1 MIRFRNP
8 GTQYTT
14 QVQVFRELYKE
25 YKDAPSFDLDDMA
38 ATIAKT
44 KLMTAYGYAG
54 DAALALSN
62 TENDSLNSTKMNAKM
77 YAEVFRLLGWVT
89 SAGDNSYPLVFT
101 YIGEHAALADDVLP
115 LYEQCVLGINNPQ
128 EIMDVKYDEKVR
140 FFKATLFSLQDLG
153 GIMYKHELCLG
164 PMSIDDLDKSQYNRM
179 ITYLKKLRGSYGRYQ
194 DAYQALCDDL
204 GVKPT
209 LPDNSTRLPIAFMK
223 TCGWVESQ
231 RTRKLYP
238 PKSLECLCLTQHGA
252 DLADSLREVKD
263 LRMDEYYSYPEHT
276 RNSLIRLG
284 VYSMLL
290 RAGYDTS
297 PVQETIRQDQVVC
310 ADVLNGKELL
320 FSPYQTLHR
329 SVVDEALGI
338 HREIAGTQTHTDVL
352 PDIKRTDANVNNIC
366 LTISTNGAHS
376 TSDVEVNSF
385 VQQVLDAKSVGE
397 RKKDIIDK
405 IFDDSITDTQTK
417 FYPFVAMLFRVMGLD
432 CQASRPGDNGARWDA
447 IIVDSEESIPI
458 EIKSPTEEQHLSLK
472 AIRQALENKV
482 ILLSRGTHPTLP
494 ETTSL
499 AVGYYLPNDRAEVTN
514 LMSDFKTAFG
524 YNIGIIDLKTLLT
537 IAVTIVYDEKTFRF
551 LYKGIIIKHNK
562 TEPTYTKTSLFL
574 CEKRRFFMARTEKGV
589 VTTI

>member
-252 DLADSLREVKD
+252 DLANSLREVKD

-297 PVQETIRQDQVVC
+297 PVQETMRQDQVVC

-320 FSPYQTLHR
+320 FSHYQTLHR

-417 FYPFVAMLFRVMGLD
+417 FYPLVAMLFRVMGLD

-537 IAVTIVYDEKTFRF
+537 IAVTIVYDEKTFDISELNRLEGF
-551 LYKGIIIKHNK
+551 ANA
-562 TEPTYTKTSLFL
+562 TFN
-574 CEKRRFFMARTEKGV
+574 
-589 VTTI
+589 

>member
-252 DLADSLREVKD
+252 DLANSLREVKD

-297 PVQETIRQDQVVC
+297 PVQETMRQDQVVC

-417 FYPFVAMLFRVMGLD
+417 FYPLVAMLFRVMGLD

-589 VTTI
+589 VATI

>member
-238 PKSLECLCLTQHGA
+238 PKYLECLSLTQHGA

-297 PVQETIRQDQVVC
+297 PVQETMRQVQVVC

-537 IAVTIVYDEKTFRF
+537 IAVTIVYDEKTFDISELNRLEGF
-551 LYKGIIIKHNK
+551 ANA
-562 TEPTYTKTSLFL
+562 TFN
-574 CEKRRFFMARTEKGV
+574 
-589 VTTI
+589 

>member
-310 ADVLNGKELL
+310 ADVLHGKELL

-537 IAVTIVYDEKTFRF
+537 IAVTIVYDEKTFDISELNRLEGF
-551 LYKGIIIKHNK
+551 ANA
-562 TEPTYTKTSLFL
+562 TFN
-574 CEKRRFFMARTEKGV
+574 
-589 VTTI
+589 

>member
-44 KLMTAYGYAG
+44 KLMTAYDYAG

-537 IAVTIVYDEKTFRF
+537 IAVTIVYDEKTFDISELNRLEGF
-551 LYKGIIIKHNK
+551 ANA
-562 TEPTYTKTSLFL
+562 TFN
-574 CEKRRFFMARTEKGV
+574 
-589 VTTI
+589 

>member
-25 YKDAPSFDLDDMA
+25 YKNAPSFDLDDMA

-62 TENDSLNSTKMNAKM
+62 TDNDSLNSTKMNAKM

-89 SAGDNSYPLVFT
+89 SAGDSSYPLVFT

-140 FFKATLFSLQDLG
+140 FFKATLFSLQDLD

-179 ITYLKKLRGSYGRYQ
+179 IAYLKKLRGSYERYQ
-194 DAYQALCDDL
+194 DAYQTLCDDL

-223 TCGWVESQ
+223 TCGWVES
-231 RTRKLYP
+231 LYP

-276 RNSLIRLG
+276 RKSLIRLG

-297 PVQETIRQDQVVC
+297 PVQETMQQDQAMC
-310 ADVLNGKELL
+310 ADILDGKELL

-329 SVVDEALGI
+329 SVVDEALGV
-338 HREIAGTQTHTDVL
+338 HREIAGAQTHTDVL
-352 PDIKRTDANVNNIC
+352 PDIKRTDANVNNIS
-366 LTISTNGAHS
+366 LTISTNEAHP

-447 IIVDSEESIPI
+447 IIVDPEESIPI

-482 ILLSRGTHPTLP
+482 VLLSRETHPTLP

-514 LMSDFKTAFG
+514 LMNDFKTAFG
-524 YNIGIIDLKTLLT
+524 YNIGIIDLRTLLT
-537 IAVTIVYDEKTFRF
+537 IAVTIVYDEKTFDIFELNRLEGF
-551 LYKGIIIKHNK
+551 ANA
-562 TEPTYTKTSLFL
+562 TFN
-574 CEKRRFFMARTEKGV
+574 
-589 VTTI
+589 

>member
-14 QVQVFRELYKE
+14 QVQVFKE

-537 IAVTIVYDEKTFRF
+537 IAVTIVYDEKTFDISELNRLEGF
-551 LYKGIIIKHNK
+551 ANA
-562 TEPTYTKTSLFL
+562 TFN
-574 CEKRRFFMARTEKGV
+574 
-589 VTTI
+589 

>member
-25 YKDAPSFDLDDMA
+25 YKDAPSFDLEDMA

-297 PVQETIRQDQVVC
+297 PVQETMRQDQVVC

-352 PDIKRTDANVNNIC
+352 SDIKRTDANVNNIC

-432 CQASRPGDNGARWDA
+432 CQTSRPGDNGARWDA

-537 IAVTIVYDEKTFRF
+537 IAVTIVYDEKTFDISELNRLEGF
-551 LYKGIIIKHNK
+551 ANA
-562 TEPTYTKTSLFL
+562 TFN
-574 CEKRRFFMARTEKGV
+574 
-589 VTTI
+589 

>member
-1 MIRFRNP
+1 M
-8 GTQYTT
+8 
-14 QVQVFRELYKE
+14 
-25 YKDAPSFDLDDMA
+25 
-38 ATIAKT
+38 
-44 KLMTAYGYAG
+44 
-54 DAALALSN
+54 
-62 TENDSLNSTKMNAKM
+62 
-77 YAEVFRLLGWVT
+77 
-89 SAGDNSYPLVFT
+89 
-101 YIGEHAALADDVLP
+101 
-115 LYEQCVLGINNPQ
+115 GINNPQ

-140 FFKATLFSLQDLG
+140 FFKATLFSLQDLD

-179 ITYLKKLRGSYGRYQ
+179 IAYLKKLRGSYERYQ

-223 TCGWVESQ
+223 TCGWVESR
-231 RTRKLYP
+231 RTRNLYP
-238 PKSLECLCLTQHGA
+238 PKSLECICLTQHGA

-276 RNSLIRLG
+276 RKSLIRLG

-297 PVQETIRQDQVVC
+297 PVQETMQQDQAMC
-310 ADVLNGKELL
+310 ADILDGKELL

-329 SVVDEALGI
+329 SVVDEALGV
-338 HREIAGTQTHTDVL
+338 HREIAGAQTHTDVL
-352 PDIKRTDANVNNIC
+352 PDIKRTDANVNNIS
-366 LTISTNGAHS
+366 LTISTNEAHP

-447 IIVDSEESIPI
+447 IIVDPEESIPI

-482 ILLSRGTHPTLP
+482 ILLSRETHPTLP

-499 AVGYYLPNDRAEVTN
+499 VVGYYLPNDRAEVTN
-514 LMSDFKTAFG
+514 LMNDFKTAFG
-524 YNIGIIDLKTLLT
+524 YNIGIIDLRTLLT
-537 IAVTIVYDEKTFRF
+537 IAVTIVYDEKTFDIFELNRLEGF
-551 LYKGIIIKHNK
+551 ANA
-562 TEPTYTKTSLFL
+562 TFN
-574 CEKRRFFMARTEKGV
+574 
-589 VTTI
+589 

>member
-25 YKDAPSFDLDDMA
+25 YKNAPSFDLDDMA

-62 TENDSLNSTKMNAKM
+62 TDNDSLNSTKMNAKM

-89 SAGDNSYPLVFT
+89 SAGDSSYPLVFT

-140 FFKATLFSLQDLG
+140 FFKATLFSLQDLD

-179 ITYLKKLRGSYGRYQ
+179 IAYLKKLRGSYERYQ

-223 TCGWVESQ
+223 TCGWVESR
-231 RTRKLYP
+231 RTRNLYP
-238 PKSLECLCLTQHGA
+238 PKSLECICLTQHGA

-276 RNSLIRLG
+276 RKSLIRLG

-297 PVQETIRQDQVVC
+297 PVQETMQQDQAMC
-310 ADVLNGKELL
+310 ADILDGKELL

-329 SVVDEALGI
+329 SVVDEALGV
-338 HREIAGTQTHTDVL
+338 HREIAGAQTHTDVL
-352 PDIKRTDANVNNIC
+352 PDIKRTDANVNNIS
-366 LTISTNGAHS
+366 LTISTNEAHP

-447 IIVDSEESIPI
+447 IIVDPEESIPI

-482 ILLSRGTHPTLP
+482 ILLSRETHPTLP

-514 LMSDFKTAFG
+514 LMNDFKIAFG
-524 YNIGIIDLKTLLT
+524 YNIGIIDLRTLLT
-537 IAVTIVYDEKTFRF
+537 IAVTIVYDEKTFDIFELNRLEGF
-551 LYKGIIIKHNK
+551 ANA
-562 TEPTYTKTSLFL
+562 TFN
-574 CEKRRFFMARTEKGV
+574 
-589 VTTI
+589 

>member
-204 GVKPT
+204 GVKPK

-252 DLADSLREVKD
+252 DLANSLREVKD

-297 PVQETIRQDQVVC
+297 PVQETMRQDQVVC

-417 FYPFVAMLFRVMGLD
+417 FYPLVAMLFRVMGLD

-537 IAVTIVYDEKTFRF
+537 IAVTIVYDEKTFDISELNRLEGF
-551 LYKGIIIKHNK
+551 ANA
-562 TEPTYTKTSLFL
+562 TFN
-574 CEKRRFFMARTEKGV
+574 
-589 VTTI
+589 

>member
-209 LPDNSTRLPIAFMK
+209 FPDNSTRLPIAFMK

-252 DLADSLREVKD
+252 DLANSLREVKD

-297 PVQETIRQDQVVC
+297 PVQETMRQDQVVC

-417 FYPFVAMLFRVMGLD
+417 FYPLVAMLFRVMGLD

-524 YNIGIIDLKTLLT
+524 HNIGIIDLKTLLT
-537 IAVTIVYDEKTFRF
+537 IAVTIVYDEKTFDISELNRLEGF
-551 LYKGIIIKHNK
+551 ANA
-562 TEPTYTKTSLFL
+562 TFN
-574 CEKRRFFMARTEKGV
+574 
-589 VTTI
+589 

>member
-14 QVQVFRELYKE
+14 QVQVFRKLYKE

-209 LPDNSTRLPIAFMK
+209 LLDNSTRLPIAFMK

-231 RTRKLYP
+231 RTQKLYP

-252 DLADSLREVKD
+252 DLANSLREVKD

-276 RNSLIRLG
+276 RNSLIRFG

-297 PVQETIRQDQVVC
+297 PVQETMRQDQVVC

-376 TSDVEVNSF
+376 TSDVELNSF

-417 FYPFVAMLFRVMGLD
+417 FYPLVAMLFRVIGLD

-537 IAVTIVYDEKTFRF
+537 IAVTIVYDEKTFDISELNRLEGF
-551 LYKGIIIKHNK
+551 ANA
-562 TEPTYTKTSLFL
+562 TFN
-574 CEKRRFFMARTEKGV
+574 
-589 VTTI
+589 

>member
-194 DAYQALCDDL
+194 DAYQALCGDL

-252 DLADSLREVKD
+252 DLANSLREVKD

-297 PVQETIRQDQVVC
+297 PVQETMRQDQVVC

-417 FYPFVAMLFRVMGLD
+417 FYPLVAMLFRVMGLD

-537 IAVTIVYDEKTFRF
+537 IAVTIVYDEKTFDISELNRLEGF
-551 LYKGIIIKHNK
+551 ANA
-562 TEPTYTKTSLFL
+562 TFN
-574 CEKRRFFMARTEKGV
+574 
-589 VTTI
+589 

>member
-25 YKDAPSFDLDDMA
+25 YKDAPSFDLDDMV

-231 RTRKLYP
+231 RTQKLYP

-252 DLADSLREVKD
+252 DLANSLREVKD

-276 RNSLIRLG
+276 RNSSIRLG

-297 PVQETIRQDQVVC
+297 PVQETMRQDQVVC

-417 FYPFVAMLFRVMGLD
+417 FYPLVAMLFRVMGLD

-537 IAVTIVYDEKTFRF
+537 IAVTIVYDEKTFDISELNRLEGF
-551 LYKGIIIKHNK
+551 ANA
-562 TEPTYTKTSLFL
+562 TFN
-574 CEKRRFFMARTEKGV
+574 
-589 VTTI
+589 

>member
-252 DLADSLREVKD
+252 DLAKSLREVKD

-297 PVQETIRQDQVVC
+297 PVQETMRQDQVVC

-338 HREIAGTQTHTDVL
+338 HREIASTQTHTDVL

-417 FYPFVAMLFRVMGLD
+417 FYPLVAMLFRVMGLD

-537 IAVTIVYDEKTFRF
+537 IAVTIVYDEKTFDISELNRLEGF
-551 LYKGIIIKHNK
+551 ANA
-562 TEPTYTKTSLFL
+562 TFN
-574 CEKRRFFMARTEKGV
+574 
-589 VTTI
+589 

>member
-25 YKDAPSFDLDDMA
+25 YKDASSFDLDDMA

-128 EIMDVKYDEKVR
+128 EILDVKYDEKVR

-537 IAVTIVYDEKTFRF
+537 IAVTIVYDEKTFDISELNRLEGF
-551 LYKGIIIKHNK
+551 ANA
-562 TEPTYTKTSLFL
+562 TFN
-574 CEKRRFFMARTEKGV
+574 
-589 VTTI
+589 

>member
-252 DLADSLREVKD
+252 DLANSLREVKD

-297 PVQETIRQDQVVC
+297 PVQETMRQDQVVC

-417 FYPFVAMLFRVMGLD
+417 FYPLVAMLFRVMGLD

-472 AIRQALENKV
+472 AIRQALEKKV

-589 VTTI
+589 VATI

>member
-25 YKDAPSFDLDDMA
+25 YKDIPSFDLDDMA

-101 YIGEHAALADDVLP
+101 YIGEHAVLADDVLP

-128 EIMDVKYDEKVR
+128 EIMDVKYNEKVR
-140 FFKATLFSLQDLG
+140 FFKTALLSLQDLD

-179 ITYLKKLRGSYGRYQ
+179 IDYLKKLRGSYSRYQ

-252 DLADSLREVKD
+252 DLADSLREVQD
-263 LRMDEYYSYPEHT
+263 LRMDEYYNYPEHT
-276 RNSLIRLG
+276 RKSLIRLG
-284 VYSMLL
+284 VYSMLR

-297 PVQETIRQDQVVC
+297 PVQEIVRQDQVVC
-310 ADVLNGKELL
+310 ADILNGKELL

-338 HREIAGTQTHTDVL
+338 CREFSGTKTHTAVL
-352 PDIKRTDANVNNIC
+352 PDIKRTDAIVNNIS
-366 LTISTNGAHS
+366 LTISANGVYS
-376 TSDVEVNSF
+376 TSDAEVNCF
-385 VQQVLDAKSVGE
+385 AQQVLDAKRAGK
-397 RKKDIIDK
+397 RKHDVIDK
-405 IFDDSITDTQTK
+405 IFDDSITATQTK

-447 IIVDSEESIPI
+447 IIVDSEESVPI

-482 ILLSRGTHPTLP
+482 ILLSRETHPTLP

-499 AVGYYLPNDRAEVTN
+499 AVGYFLPNDRAEVTN
-514 LMSDFKTAFG
+514 LMSDFKNAFG
-524 YNIGIIDLKTLLT
+524 YNIGIMDLRTLLT
-537 IAVTIVYDEKTFRF
+537 IAVTIVYDGKTFDISELNRLEGF
-551 LYKGIIIKHNK
+551 ANATFI
-562 TEPTYTKTSLFL
+562 
-574 CEKRRFFMARTEKGV
+574 
-589 VTTI
+589 

>member
-14 QVQVFRELYKE
+14 QVHVFRELYKE

-62 TENDSLNSTKMNAKM
+62 TKNGSLNSTKMNAKM

-89 SAGDNSYPLVFT
+89 SVRDSSYPLVFT

-140 FFKATLFSLQDLG
+140 FFKAALFSLQDLG

-179 ITYLKKLRGSYGRYQ
+179 IAYLKKLRGSYGRYQ
-194 DAYQALCDDL
+194 DAYKALCDDL

-297 PVQETIRQDQVVC
+297 PVQETMRQDQVVC
-310 ADVLNGKELL
+310 DDILNGKELL
-320 FSPYQTLHR
+320 FSPYQTLHH

-338 HREIAGTQTHTDVL
+338 HREVAGTQTHTNVL
-352 PDIKRTDANVNNIC
+352 PDIKRTDVNVNNIC
-366 LTISTNGAHS
+366 LTISTNGVHS

-405 IFDDSITDTQTK
+405 IFDDSIMDTQTK

-447 IIVDSEESIPI
+447 IIVDPKESIPI

-482 ILLSRGTHPTLP
+482 ILLSRGTYPTLP
-494 ETTSL
+494 KTTSL

-524 YNIGIIDLKTLLT
+524 YNIGIMDLRTLLT
-537 IAVTIVYDEKTFRF
+537 IAVTIVYDEKTFD
-551 LYKGIIIKHNK
+551 I
-562 TEPTYTKTSLFL
+562 TELNRLEGFANATFN
-574 CEKRRFFMARTEKGV
+574 
-589 VTTI
+589 

>member
-366 LTISTNGAHS
+366 LTISTNGAHF

-537 IAVTIVYDEKTFRF
+537 IAVTIVYDEKTFDISELNRLEGF
-551 LYKGIIIKHNK
+551 ANA
-562 TEPTYTKTSLFL
+562 TFN
-574 CEKRRFFMARTEKGV
+574 
-589 VTTI
+589 

>member
-1 MIRFRNP
+1 M
-8 GTQYTT
+8 
-14 QVQVFRELYKE
+14 
-25 YKDAPSFDLDDMA
+25 
-38 ATIAKT
+38 
-44 KLMTAYGYAG
+44 
-54 DAALALSN
+54 
-62 TENDSLNSTKMNAKM
+62 
-77 YAEVFRLLGWVT
+77 
-89 SAGDNSYPLVFT
+89 FT

-252 DLADSLREVKD
+252 DLANSLREVKD

-297 PVQETIRQDQVVC
+297 PVQETMRQDQVVC

-417 FYPFVAMLFRVMGLD
+417 FYPLVAMLFRVMGLD

-537 IAVTIVYDEKTFRF
+537 IAVTIVYDEKTFDISELNRLEGF
-551 LYKGIIIKHNK
+551 ANA
-562 TEPTYTKTSLFL
+562 TFN
-574 CEKRRFFMARTEKGV
+574 
-589 VTTI
+589 

>member
-89 SAGDNSYPLVFT
+89 SAGGSSYPLVFT

-140 FFKATLFSLQDLG
+140 FFKAALFSLQDLG

-164 PMSIDDLDKSQYNRM
+164 PMSIDDLDKSQYSRM
-179 ITYLKKLRGSYGRYQ
+179 IVYLKKLRGSYGRYQ

-238 PKSLECLCLTQHGA
+238 PKSLECLCLTQHGS

-276 RNSLIRLG
+276 RKSLIRLG

-297 PVQETIRQDQVVC
+297 PVQETMRQDQVVC
-310 ADVLNGKELL
+310 ADILNGKELL

-338 HREIAGTQTHTDVL
+338 RREVAGAQTNTEVL
-352 PDIKRTDANVNNIC
+352 PDIKRTDAIVNNIS
-366 LTISTNGAHS
+366 LTISANGAYS
-376 TSDVEVNSF
+376 TSDMEVNSF
-385 VQQVLDAKSVGE
+385 VQQVLDAKGVGE

-447 IIVDSEESIPI
+447 IIVDRKESIPI

-537 IAVTIVYDEKTFRF
+537 IAVTIVYDEKTFDISELNRLEGF
-551 LYKGIIIKHNK
+551 ANA
-562 TEPTYTKTSLFL
+562 TFN
-574 CEKRRFFMARTEKGV
+574 
-589 VTTI
+589 

>member
-238 PKSLECLCLTQHGA
+238 PKSLECLCLTQYGA
-252 DLADSLREVKD
+252 DLANSLREVKD

-297 PVQETIRQDQVVC
+297 PVQETMRQDQVVC

-338 HREIAGTQTHTDVL
+338 HREIASTQTHTDVL

-417 FYPFVAMLFRVMGLD
+417 FYPLVAMLFRVMGLD

-537 IAVTIVYDEKTFRF
+537 IAVTIVYDEKTFDISELNRLEGF
-551 LYKGIIIKHNK
+551 ANA
-562 TEPTYTKTSLFL
+562 TFN
-574 CEKRRFFMARTEKGV
+574 
-589 VTTI
+589 